1 MLLGDSQ
8 SERSLESILIYG
20 GEKSHS
26 YTKVAEY
33 HIRQRTQHPPGSLG
47 NQLAKYFMFS
57 GNLNLKKI
65 TAKSLEINFQDLQNS
80 AKNIP
85 KDAEQSLLLSDI
97 QRRKKDNLGNY
108 RPVNLISLSS
118 REILNLIRDSIN
130 EN

>member
-1 MLLGDSQ
+1 
-8 SERSLESILIYG
+8 
-20 GEKSHS
+20 
-26 YTKVAEY
+26 
-33 HIRQRTQHPPGSLG
+33 
-47 NQLAKYFMFS
+47 MFS